1 MVPLPAKSKK
11 WRQNNMKD
19 AAFDF
24 EKEMKRLDEIVA
36 KISSQDLSLDE
47 CLSLYKEGQE
57 IVKKLEKALEDAQEK
72 IEKVIETK

>member
-1 MVPLPAKSKK
+1 
-11 WRQNNMKD
+11 MKD
-19 AAFDF
+19 EQFDF

-47 CLSLYKEGQE
+47 SLTLYKEGQE
-57 IVKKLEKALEDAQEK
+57 IVKKLEKALEEAQEK

>member
-1 MVPLPAKSKK
+1 
-11 WRQNNMKD
+11 MKD
-19 AAFDF
+19 EQFDF

-47 CLSLYKEGQE
+47 SLTLYKEGQE
-57 IVKKLEKALEDAQEK
+57 IVKILEKALEEAQEK